1 MNVNTIIKKALE
13 VSHRAE
19 KQRLNACKVLSL
31 TLGVKVIGINDWGVH
46 LSSVE
51 DVFKFPDARWKLRD
65 SSEYH
70 WEAVAEYDGLTVYAI
85 CTDAEYTR
93 ITLKI
98 RGEAV

>member
-19 KQRLNACKVLSL
+19 KQRRNACRVLSIS
-31 TLGVKVIGINDWGVH
+31 LGVKVIGINDWGIH
-46 LSSVE
+46 LFSAE
-51 DVFKFPDARWKLRD
+51 DVFKFTDARWELRD

-70 WEAVAEYDGLTVYAI
+70 WRAVAEYDGLTVYSI